1 MASAIIH
8 MVVANEINKK
18 INRDSDKLLIGSI
31 APDISKFLGQTKIK
45 SHFLSDENN
54 DIPNIKAFLKKY
66 INNLDDDFVLGY
78 FIHLYTD
85 YFWFKYFIPEI
96 YRKNF
101 ITKLDGTVV
110 KCSGNMQEMYF
121 YNDYTNLNT
130 KLLDSYNLKLDIF
143 NNSTPVFAN
152 IIDEIPM
159 EKIDVIINQV
169 LLIIENSKTN
179 KDLVFNFENIENFI
193 KMTVELILSKLKEIN
208 IY

>member
-45 SHFLSDENN
+45 SHFLSNENN

-85 YFWFKYFIPEI
+85 YFWFKYFIHEI

-110 KCSGNMQEMYF
+110 KCSGNMQEMYI

>member
-31 APDISKFLGQTKIK
+31 APDISKFLGQAKIK

-54 DIPNIKAFLKKY
+54 NIPNIKAFLKKY

-110 KCSGNMQEMYF
+110 KCSGNMQEMYI

-130 KLLDSYNLKLDIF
+130 KLLNNYNLKLDIF

-159 EKIDVIINQV
+159 EKIDIIINQV

>member
-18 INRDSDKLLIGSI
+18 INHDSDKLLIGSI

-54 DIPNIKAFLKKY
+54 NIPNIKAFLKKY

-110 KCSGNMQEMYF
+110 KCSGNMQEMYI

-159 EKIDVIINQV
+159 EKIDIIINQV

>member
-110 KCSGNMQEMYF
+110 KCSGNMQEMYI

-143 NNSTPVFAN
+143 NNSTPVFTN

-159 EKIDVIINQV
+159 EKIDIIINQV
-169 LLIIENSKTN
+169 LLVIENSKTN

>member
-54 DIPNIKAFLKKY
+54 NIPNIKAFLKKY
-66 INNLDDDFVLGY
+66 INNFDDDFVLGY

-110 KCSGNMQEMYF
+110 KCSGNMQEMYI

-143 NNSTPVFAN
+143 NNSTPVFTN

-159 EKIDVIINQV
+159 EKIDIIINQV

>member
-110 KCSGNMQEMYF
+110 KCSGNMQEMYI

-152 IIDEIPM
+152 IIDEIPV
-159 EKIDVIINQV
+159 EKIDIIINQV